1 MKAFLIAL
9 VALAPTALNAASL
22 EQDYYAARDRAIK
35 HMAAAD
41 KPGGYDDKLR
51 EYEDKALADLTAR
64 MRRIVGPS
72 RLPGMSGEGTS
83 NVDTL
88 YRGDQG
94 FGRLDGL
101 AYGEIDAKTRVVVST
116 DTLFKAWLKSR
127 RKWWPTDEV
136 PQDMTKALRSDAFF
150 TQALLGDAAF
160 QIYAELPVTKPAK
173 ASTVFA
179 MLNTRA
185 QDIGPWPATEITV
198 SLVQGHR
205 VYVVTTPAETSI
217 APMPECVAL
226 WDAAN
231 KKLQEE
237 SEKPPVPGQS
247 FGDLSESVRSNGDE
261 EFHRCFAERAPRD
274 PGYAAL
280 VKQAQAIVDGLPAD
294 QATPAARK

>member
-9 VALAPTALNAASL
+9 VALVPTALNAASP

-35 HMAAAD
+35 HMDVAD

-51 EYEDKALADLTAR
+51 EYEDKVLADLTER

-72 RLPGMSGEGTS
+72 KLQGVPGEAKS

-101 AYGEIDAKTRVVVST
+101 AYGAIDAKTRIVVST
-116 DTLFKAWLKSR
+116 DTLFKAWLGSR

-136 PQDMTKALRSDAFF
+136 PQDMTKALRSDVFF

-160 QIYAELPVTKPAK
+160 QKYVDLPVKKPAN
-173 ASTVFA
+173 ASMVFA

-185 QDIGPWPATEITV
+185 QDIGPYPPSEITV
-198 SLVQGHR
+198 SVVQAHR
-205 VYVVTTPAETSI
+205 VYVVTTPPVAEIALMQECMGYGMPRAKGWRRSPANRPPASRSETWRRRS
-217 APMPECVAL
+217 APMAMPSFTAAL
-226 WDAAN
+226 
-231 KKLQEE
+231 
-237 SEKPPVPGQS
+237 P
-247 FGDLSESVRSNGDE
+247 SVRRVWRLSPRWCG
-261 EFHRCFAERAPRD
+261 RRRTSSRACR
-274 PGYAAL
+274 
-280 VKQAQAIVDGLPAD
+280 
-294 QATPAARK
+294 